1 MRSRSKDTITYWVVL
16 GFVLLLN
23 FVLPR
28 LLPGGPIDFLE
39 GGEDGPVFISD
50 TQKAAMMAYYRL
62 DESAGMQLVNYLK
75 GIITFDF
82 GHSFT
87 YKMPVYDVIM
97 SRLPWTLLI
106 VGAAT
111 VLSIIIGI
119 AAGLVSAWRHTGDQD
134 RGWFIAMISVSTIPE
149 FLTGMLFVLGLS
161 VEWDLFPLGGAK
173 TPFYAATGWWDH
185 VLDVSWHAVL
195 PIVTLTVAN
204 MAGIYLLMRNEA
216 IQVLRGPFIEF
227 ALAKGV
233 SRSALLVRHVL
244 RYAILP
250 VMTMIVVRLGGLL
263 AGSVLVET
271 VFSYPGIG
279 HLLQE
284 AILTRDYPLLH
295 GLFVLMTIFVL
306 LLNMTADRVYPLL
319 DPRIQTGKQGGA

>member
-1 MRSRSKDTITYWVVL
+1 MRRRSKNTFTYLVVL
-16 GFVLLLN
+16 LFVLLLN

-28 LLPGGPIDFLE
+28 LLPGGPVDFLE

-50 TQKAAMMAYYRL
+50 AQKAAMMDYYRL
-62 DESAGMQLVNYLK
+62 DEPAWIQLVNYMK

-82 GHSFT
+82 GQSFT
-87 YKMPVYDVIM
+87 YKMPVYEVIM
-97 SRLPWTLLI
+97 IRLPWTLLI

-111 VLSIIIGI
+111 VLSIIIGL
-119 AAGLVSAWRHTGDQD
+119 AAGLGSAWRHTGNRD

-149 FLTGMLFVLGLS
+149 FLTGMLLVLGLS
-161 VEWDLFPLGGAK
+161 VKWDWFPLGGAE
-173 TPFYAATGWWDH
+173 TPFYAANGWWDH

-204 MAGIYLLMRNEA
+204 MASIYLLMRNEA
-216 IQVLRGPFIEF
+216 IRVLREPFIEF

-233 SRSALLVRHVL
+233 NRRTMLVRHVL
-244 RYAILP
+244 RSAILP
-250 VMTMIVVRLGGLL
+250 VLTLIVVRLGGLL

-279 HLLQE
+279 KLLQE
-284 AILTRDYPLLH
+284 AILARDYPLLH
-295 GLFVLMTIFVL
+295 GLFVLMTVFVL
-306 LLNMTADRVYPLL
+306 LLNMIADRVYPRL
-319 DPRIQTGKQGGA
+319 DPRIQLGKGGA